1 MSGKLRIPARVRTA
15 MAVCTAAGLAG
26 ATLVTV
32 PASAAT
38 DSLTAQY
45 RTSASGA
52 TADQSEPWLEITNT
66 GTGTV
71 ALSGVT
77 LRYYFKADGPSTTYR
92 YACSWAVK
100 GCGNITGTFGTLAN
114 PTATADRYLEIGFTA
129 GAGSLA
135 PGQNTGDMQLRFY
148 RSDWQTLTQS
158 DDYSFNGAQTT
169 YANAPKVTL
178 QRGGAVVWGTAP
190 AGNDPTTPPTTPP
203 ASPSA
208 SPSPSPSTSTP
219 PVDPNAPALFDDF
232 NYATST
238 EPAVQQ
244 HGWTVK
250 SGQGGPGVPGATWS
264 PQDITFQSSGG
275 NSIMNMRLT
284 TDGTAAGTK
293 ETELQTTA
301 RKFKNGT
308 YAARVKFNDAPN
320 SGPDGDH
327 VNQTFFT
334 FTPLN
339 APMDPNYSEQDFEY
353 LPNGGWGEQSNIMYT
368 TSWETYNPDPWNAVN
383 AHGEARQ
390 SYNGWHDLQ
399 LTVDNTSITYYI
411 DGQVFATHGEPYLP
425 ETPQWIDFNHWLID
439 LNGQTGS
446 TPRSYDE
453 QVDYVYFV
461 KDQVLT
467 PAQVGAKVT
476 GYRAAGTTF
485 TDTVPGS

>member
-1 MSGKLRIPARVRTA
+1 
-15 MAVCTAAGLAG
+15 MAVATAAGLACAG
-26 ATLVTV
+26 LVAG

-38 DSLTAQY
+38 DTLTAQY
-45 RTSASGA
+45 RTSATGA
-52 TADQSEPWLEITNT
+52 TADQSEPWFQITNT
-66 GTGTV
+66 GSTTV
-71 ALSGVT
+71 ALSTVT

-92 YACSWAVK
+92 FACSWAVK
-100 GCGNITGTFGTLAN
+100 GCGNLTGTFGTLAN
-114 PTATADRYLEIGFTA
+114 PTATADRYLEIGFTS

-135 PGQNTGDMQLRFY
+135 PGQSTGDMQLRFY

-158 DDYSFNGAQTT
+158 DDYSFGPAQTA
-169 YANAPKVTL
+169 YADWTKVTL
-178 QRGGAVVWGTAP
+178 QKGGTVIWGTAP
-190 AGNDPTTPPTTPP
+190 AGN
-203 ASPSA
+203 
-208 SPSPSPSTSTP
+208 SPSPSPSPTGSTSTP
-219 PVDPNAPALFDDF
+219 PTDPNAPALFDDF
-232 NYATST
+232 NYASSGDS
-238 EPAVQQ
+238 ALAA

-264 PQDITFQSSGG
+264 PQDITFLASGG
-275 NSIMNMRLT
+275 SSVMNMRLT
-284 TDGTAAGTK
+284 TDGTATGTR

-308 YAARVKFNDAPN
+308 YAARVKFNDTPTG
-320 SGPDGDH
+320 GPDGDH

-339 APMDPNYSEQDFEY
+339 APMDPDYSEQDFEY

-368 TSWETYNPDPWNAVN
+368 TSWETYNPDPWQAVN

-390 SYNGWHDLQ
+390 SYDGWHDLQ

-425 ETPQWIDFNHWLID
+425 ETQQWIDFNHWLID

-467 PAQVGAKVT
+467 PSQVAAKIT
-476 GYRAAGTTF
+476 GYRTAGTTF
-485 TDTVPGS
+485 TDTVPAN

>member
-1 MSGKLRIPARVRTA
+1 MSARLRIPASARA
-15 MAVCTAAGLAG
+15 ALAAATAAGLIGTGLVLAEPAAAAG
-26 ATLVTV
+26 DA
-32 PASAAT
+32 
-38 DSLTAQY
+38 LTAQY

-52 TADQSEPWLEITNT
+52 TADQSEPWLQLTNT
-66 GTGTV
+66 GTTTV
-71 ALSGVT
+71 ALSGTT
-77 LRYYFKADGPSTTYR
+77 LRYYFKSDGPSVSYR
-92 YACSWAVK
+92 FACSWAVK

-135 PGQNTGDMQLRFY
+135 PGQSTGDMQLRFY

-158 DDYSFNGAQTT
+158 DDYSFSGSQTSYANWTKVTVQKNGA
-169 YANAPKVTL
+169 L
-178 QRGGAVVWGTAP
+178 IWGTAP
-190 AGNDPTTPPTTPP
+190 AGNNPT
-203 ASPSA
+203 S
-208 SPSPSPSTSTP
+208 SPSPSPSGSTSTP

-232 NYATST
+232 AYGSSSDA
-238 EPAVQQ
+238 AIQQ

-264 PQDITFQSSGG
+264 PQDITFVGTGSATV
-275 NSIMNMRLT
+275 MNMRLT
-284 TDGTAAGTK
+284 TDGTAAGTR
-293 ETELQTTA
+293 ETEIQTTA

-308 YAARVKFNDAPN
+308 YAARVKFNDTPTG
-320 SGPDGDH
+320 GPDGDH

-353 LPNGGWGEQSNIMYT
+353 LPNGGWGEQGNIMYE

-383 AHGEARQ
+383 AHGEQRQ
-390 SYNGWHDLQ
+390 SYDGWHDLL
-399 LTVDNTSITYYI
+399 LTVDNSAITYWI
-411 DGQVFATHGEPYLP
+411 DGQVVATHGEPYLP

-439 LNGQTGS
+439 LNGQTSS
-446 TPRSYDE
+446 TPRSYNE
-453 QVDYVYFV
+453 QVDWVYFV

-467 PAQVGAKVT
+467 PAQVSSKVA
-476 GYRAAGTTF
+476 GYRSAGTTF